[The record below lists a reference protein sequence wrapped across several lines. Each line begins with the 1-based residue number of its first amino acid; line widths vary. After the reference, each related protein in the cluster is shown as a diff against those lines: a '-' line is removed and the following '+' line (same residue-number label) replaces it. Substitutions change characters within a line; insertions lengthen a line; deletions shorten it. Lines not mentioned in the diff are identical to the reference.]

1 VEIRKSIPILWIGLA
16 AAAVIAGVVGA
27 VMFWGGGAA
36 GPAVPPPMDIVE
48 ATPPPDSAA
57 GVDATGTG
65 AATTDTAGQA
75 SAAGQGAA
83 SVPPGTVVQG
93 APAAAPAGQSS
104 RGAGATPGAAR
115 GGSLPASP
123 TPTPAGRAAASISP
137 TPTPGRGTP
146 TNAAGTPPGRA
157 SGAATTGATMPPMDS
172 DPLAT
177 FTDVKLL
184 EISGKRGTDRD
195 AILNF
200 GGGQLLIM
208 PRSGGAAMA
217 TLPYKRITRATY
229 VRARDPKWNTALPSP
244 PEGLDVGSFM
254 RTARHWLVLQGPDHY
269 EVLRLED
276 DNVTRILGAFEART
290 GIKID
295 RP

>member
-1 VEIRKSIPILWIGLA
+1 
-16 AAAVIAGVVGA
+16 
-27 VMFWGGGAA
+27 
-36 GPAVPPPMDIVE
+36 
-48 ATPPPDSAA
+48 
-57 GVDATGTG
+57 
-65 AATTDTAGQA
+65 
-75 SAAGQGAA
+75 
-83 SVPPGTVVQG
+83 
-93 APAAAPAGQSS
+93 
-104 RGAGATPGAAR
+104 
-115 GGSLPASP
+115 
-123 TPTPAGRAAASISP
+123 
-137 TPTPGRGTP
+137 
-146 TNAAGTPPGRA
+146 
-157 SGAATTGATMPPMDS
+157 MPPMDS

-295 RP
+295 RPKSH